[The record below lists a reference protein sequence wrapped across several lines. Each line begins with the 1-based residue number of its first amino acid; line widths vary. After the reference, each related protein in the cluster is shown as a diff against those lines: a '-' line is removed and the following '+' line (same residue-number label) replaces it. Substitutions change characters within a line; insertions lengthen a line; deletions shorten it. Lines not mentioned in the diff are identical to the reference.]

1 MIHETIVTTRANGH
15 TQIVPL
21 GVRHEGEHIV
31 LAPFRPS
38 KTLDLLLAS
47 RCAVVNYTDD
57 VRIFA
62 GCLTGR
68 YDWPTQH
75 ARQVACERLTNC
87 LAHTELLL
95 DAMEDDGVRPR
106 LLFRPV
112 LSETHAPFTGFNR
125 AQAAVIEA
133 AILVSRLDLLPREK
147 IDSEMRYL
155 AIAVEKTAGA
165 REREAWQWLCGAIA
179 RHHASLEQTRS

>member
-1 MIHETIVTTRANGH
+1 MIHETIVTTRADGH

-21 GVRHEGEHIV
+21 GVRHEGEHII

-68 YDWPTQH
+68 YDWPTEP
-75 ARQVACERLTNC
+75 ARQVACERLANC
-87 LAHTELLL
+87 LAHTELRL
-95 DAMEDDGVRPR
+95 DTMEEDGVRPR
-106 LLFRPV
+106 LFFRPV
-112 LSETHAPFTGFNR
+112 HTENHAPFTGFNR

-133 AILVSRLDLLPREK
+133 AILVSRLDMLPREK

-155 AIAVEKTAGA
+155 SIAVDKTAGS
-165 REREAWQWLCGAIA
+165 REREAWQWLSEAIA
-179 RHHASLEQTRS
+179 RHHATAEQARP